1 MAKDIIT
8 TDNDSHAYYTRGGL
22 QCGNVTFLNP
32 VATQADLLAWACG
45 ELHVLKELSHSFS
58 DMSPDSGAH
67 IPIAV
72 LQMVYHRLTSTMPIL
87 ELCADG
93 AAAKS

>member
-58 DMSPDSGAH
+58 DMTDVGADV
-67 IPIAV
+67 PIAI
-72 LQMVYHRLTSTMPIL
+72 LQMVYHRLTSTLPIL
-87 ELCADG
+87 ELCADS